1 MKKPREIIRLE
12 WELDLEIDEYLYST
26 ENGVVT
32 SIALSD
38 NQITDTSIFVNLTS
52 LKEIYL
58 SDNQITD
65 ITPLANLKNL
75 RRIYLDNNQIT
86 DIAPLFGLE
95 NLERIDLDSNEISD
109 ISPLTRLKNLKTLD
123 LSANLITDISPLA
136 NLKNLRD
143 IKLSHNQI
151 TDITPLANLK
161 NLREAEL
168 SYNHIIDIVSLANL
182 KNLRKIYLDNNHIT
196 DILFLANLK
205 NLTNLYLDNNQI
217 TIIPELFVRQIKLDY
232 FHSKLDYLYSFD
244 GSFIENIIHLE
255 KNPLLPE
262 IKQAIESNG
271 REGLLAYYDNLKKG
285 KKPFN
290 EAKLIFLGEPNSGKT
305 SLMEYLLGKPFDKD
319 KRVMT
324 KGVNLEKWRIKE
336 EYQGKTN
343 DYSINFWDF
352 GGQEIQQSIHQFFLT
367 EGTLY
372 IILLNAETDE
382 QPDKYLSYLNNYA
395 PDSPFIIV
403 INKIEAHPSAK
414 ITTNLISEDYAKR
427 YINTFRVSIKEA
439 SQGNK
444 PFVEQMEALE
454 KSIRQTL
461 MSLPYIHQE
470 VPKSYFDVKQ
480 NLEEK
485 YAKKVPYLSN
495 DTYLQI
501 CKENDV
507 VAETEDDLLK
517 YLNLLGTVRFFDRPN
532 LRSLQILNPEWLT
545 DGIYRIITHD
555 RTAQYL
561 GKIKKEDLRYI
572 LQPESPE
579 QYRYEVAH
587 YDYIIEMM
595 EQFKVAYFDQ
605 NEEILYIPA
614 AFRED
619 TPDGLRRNIY
629 KKDALHYYFQYDNG
643 LPSFL
648 IHSFIVQRFADILQ
662 ENYYWNKGIILQE
675 ATNIE
680 PCITLVEQ
688 NDRRIDIWLQGKHPQ
703 GYLDILRED
712 FRSIHRTMKSLE
724 VKEYLEIEENVTV
737 EYNHLVGLKRRGKT
751 EYSTETKDYQINDI
765 LKIVETPK
773 NIQKLEEE
781 KNITHFHGNII
792 NHGQMSGLGTGS
804 KNSFVNN
811 YAQNPD
817 LKELQELLTEMKLAS
832 QANSEWQNNFTIALK
847 ELFELEEANKPSEV
861 KVATSTITKVFNEAK
876 KVKDWVGIGLLPAEI
891 ATKVPKMI
899 ELYHQIFH
907 L

>member
-1 MKKPREIIRLE
+1 MDKPREILMLE
-12 WELDLEIDEYLYST
+12 RELGIEIGEECYDLEHGQIKSLLLID
-26 ENGVVT
+26 
-32 SIALSD
+32 
-38 NQITDTSIFVNLTS
+38 
-52 LKEIYL
+52 LKIR
-58 SDNQITD
+58 NINA
-65 ITPLANLKNL
+65 LANFINL
-75 RRIYLDNNQIT
+75 NALFLASNQ
-86 DIAPLFGLE
+86 
-95 NLERIDLDSNEISD
+95 ISD
-109 ISPLTRLKNLKTLD
+109 ISPLAKLTDLTYLKI
-123 LSANLITDISPLA
+123 ANNQIFDISPLS
-136 NLKNLRD
+136 NLTNLTELD
-143 IKLSHNQI
+143 ISFNRIIDVSPLQNLNKLKYIDLEN
-151 TDITPLANLK
+151 
-161 NLREAEL
+161 
-168 SYNHIIDIVSLANL
+168 NHIIDITPLSQLKKLEFLNL
-182 KNLRKIYLDNNHIT
+182 C
-196 DILFLANLK
+196 
-205 NLTNLYLDNNQI
+205 NNQI
-217 TIIPELFVRQIKLDY
+217 SVIPEAFVKQTPFEY
-232 FHSKLDYLYSFD
+232 EHWE
-244 GSFIENIIHLE
+244 GNIVLTMY
-255 KNPLLPE
+255 NPLLPE
-262 IKQAIESNG
+262 IKQTIESGG

-290 EAKLIFLGEPNSGKT
+290 EAKLIFLGEPNAGKT

-324 KGVNLEKWRIKE
+324 KGINLEKWLIKE
-336 EYQGKTN
+336 EYQDKKN
-343 DYSINFWDF
+343 DYCINFWDF

-382 QPDKYLSYLNNYA
+382 QPDKYLEYLNNYA

-454 KSIRQTL
+454 KAIRQIL

-595 EQFKVAYFDQ
+595 EQFKVAYFDR

-619 TPDGLRRNIY
+619 TPDGLRRNVY

-675 ATNIE
+675 TTNVE
-680 PCITLVEQ
+680 PCVALVEQ
-688 NDRRIDIWLQGKHPQ
+688 NDRRIDIWLKGKHKQ
-703 GYLDILRED
+703 DFLSGLRQNFKDIH
-712 FRSIHRTMKSLE
+712 STMKSLA

-751 EYSTETKDYQINDI
+751 EYSTETKDYQINEI

-773 NIQKLEEE
+773 NIQKLEDER
-781 KNITHFHGNII
+781 NITHFHGNII

-832 QANSEWQNNFTIALK
+832 QANNEWQNNFTVALK
-847 ELFELEEANKPSEV
+847 ELFELEEATKPSEV
-861 KVATSTITKVFNEAK
+861 KVATSTITKIFNEAK

>member
-1 MKKPREIIRLE
+1 MKKTEEILMLE
-12 WELDLEIDEYLYST
+12 KQLGIKIGEDKYKIEDGRVVELDLT
-26 ENGVVT
+26 KNQ
-32 SIALSD
+32 LS
-38 NQITDTSIFVNLTS
+38 
-52 LKEIYL
+52 
-58 SDNQITD
+58 
-65 ITPLANLKNL
+65 
-75 RRIYLDNNQIT
+75 
-86 DIAPLFGLE
+86 
-95 NLERIDLDSNEISD
+95 
-109 ISPLTRLKNLKTLD
+109 
-123 LSANLITDISPLA
+123 DISPLA
-136 NLKNLRD
+136 NLVNLRVLDLDLNEISD
-143 IKLSHNQI
+143 ISL
-151 TDITPLANLK
+151 LANLV
-161 NLREAEL
+161 NLSVL
-168 SYNHIIDIVSLANL
+168 NL
-182 KNLRKIYLDNNHIT
+182 G
-196 DILFLANLK
+196 
-205 NLTNLYLDNNQI
+205 NNQLSD
-217 TIIPELFVRQIKLDY
+217 IPEIFVKQIKLDY
-232 FHSKLDYLYSFD
+232 SLDNFAN
-244 GSFIENIIHLE
+244 NIHIGQ
-255 KNPLLPE
+255 NPLLPE
-262 IKQAIESNG
+262 INQAIKSNG

-290 EAKLIFLGEPNSGKT
+290 EAKLIFLGEPDAGKT
-305 SLMEYLLGKPFDKD
+305 SLMRYLLNKPFDNNKSVT
-319 KRVMT
+319 R
-324 KGVNLEKWRIKE
+324 GVNLEQWKIKE
-336 EYQGKTN
+336 TWKNKEE
-343 DYSINFWDF
+343 DYRINFWDF

-372 IILLNAETDE
+372 IIVLDAIKDG

-403 INKIEAHPSAK
+403 LNKIKAHPSAK
-414 ITTNLISEDYAKR
+414 ITTNLLSEDYANRLKG
-427 YINTFRVSIKEA
+427 IFRVSIKAA
-439 SQGNK
+439 SHGEK
-444 PFVEQMEALE
+444 PFVEEMEALE
-454 KSIRQTL
+454 KTIRATL
-461 MSLPYIHQE
+461 MDLPYIHQE

-485 YAKKVPYLSN
+485 YTKKIPYLSN

-501 CKENDV
+501 CKENNV
-507 VAETEDDLLK
+507 VAKTEDDLLK

-532 LRSLQILNPEWLT
+532 LRNLQILNPEWLT

-561 GKIKKEDLRYI
+561 GKIKKADLRYM

-579 QYRYEVAH
+579 QYYYEVSH

-595 EQFKVAYFDQ
+595 EQFKVAYFDKT
-605 NEEILYIPA
+605 EEVLYIPA

-648 IHSFIVQRFADILQ
+648 IHSFIVQRFTNILQ

-675 ATNIE
+675 AANVE
-680 PCITLVEQ
+680 PCIALVEQ
-688 NDRRIDIWLQGKHPQ
+688 NDRRIDIWLQGKHRQ

-712 FRSIHRTMKSLE
+712 FRGIHRTMKSLE
-724 VKEYLEIEENVTV
+724 VKEYLEIEEGITV

-773 NIQKLEEE
+773 NIKQMEEA
-781 KNITHFHGNII
+781 KNETHYHGNII

-804 KNSFVNN
+804 KIKFVNN
-811 YAQNPD
+811 YAQNPK
-817 LKELQELLTEMKLAS
+817 LEEFRELLTELKIAT
-832 QANSEWQNNFTIALK
+832 QENREWQNNFTMALQ
-847 ELFELEEANKPSEV
+847 EVYNLEDATKPSEI
-861 KVATSTITKVFNEAK
+861 KAATSTLTTIFNEAK

>member
-1 MKKPREIIRLE
+1 MDKPEEILMLEREMGIEIGEDEFTIGNNGRISFLALVGKKITDISPLANLINLT
-12 WELDLEIDEYLYST
+12 DLYLY
-26 ENGVVT
+26 E
-32 SIALSD
+32 
-38 NQITDTSIFVNLTS
+38 
-52 LKEIYL
+52 
-58 SDNQITD
+58 NQITD
-65 ITPLANLKNL
+65 ISPLANLSNL
-75 RRIYLDNNQIT
+75 RELYMYSNRIT
-86 DIAPLFGLE
+86 DILPL
-95 NLERIDLDSNEISD
+95 
-109 ISPLTRLKNLKTLD
+109 
-123 LSANLITDISPLA
+123 ANLTKLTKIHLDDNQITDISPLA
-136 NLKNLRD
+136 NLKNLTEICIYRNQIND
-143 IKLSHNQI
+143 ISSLNSLINLNILYLSENQI
-151 TDITPLANLK
+151 TDISPLANLK
-161 NLREAEL
+161 NLTDLYLYE
-168 SYNHIIDIVSLANL
+168 NQITDISPLANL
-182 KNLRKIYLDNNHIT
+182 SNLRELYMYSNRIT
-196 DILFLANLK
+196 DIPEYFVK
-205 NLTNLYLDNNQI
+205 QI
-217 TIIPELFVRQIKLDY
+217 NLDY
-232 FHSKLDYLYSFD
+232 A
-244 GSFIENIIHLE
+244 LE
-255 KNPLLPE
+255 GDFTEKQLTIGNNPLLPE
-262 IKQAIESNG
+262 IKQAIESGG
-271 REGLLAYYDNLKKG
+271 REGLLAYYDNLNRG

-290 EAKLIFLGEPNSGKT
+290 EAKLIFLGEPFSGKT
-305 SLMEYLLGKPFDKD
+305 SLMEYLLGKVFVEKD
-319 KRVMT
+319 RVIT

-343 DYSINFWDF
+343 DYCINFWDF

-454 KSIRQTL
+454 KAIRQTL

-485 YAKKVPYLSN
+485 YAKKVPYLSSE
-495 DTYLQI
+495 TYLQI

-561 GKIKKEDLRYI
+561 GKIKKADLRYI

-595 EQFKVAYFDQ
+595 EQFKVAYFDRS
-605 NEEILYIPA
+605 EEILYIPA

-648 IHSFIVQRFADILQ
+648 IHSFIVQRFADILK

-675 ATNIE
+675 AANVE
-680 PCITLVEQ
+680 PCVALVEQ

-724 VKEYLEIEENVTV
+724 VKEYLEIEENITV

-773 NIQKLEEE
+773 NITAMENE

-792 NHGQMSGLGTGS
+792 NQGQIGGLGTGS

-811 YAQNPD
+811 YAQNPNF
-817 LKELQELLTEMKLAS
+817 KEFQELLTEIKGAT
-832 QANSEWQNNFTIALK
+832 QANTEWQYNFLTALNK
-847 ELFELEEANKPSEV
+847 VASLETTTETNEV
-861 KVATSTITKVFNEAK
+861 KAATSTITAIFNEAK

>member
-1 MKKPREIIRLE
+1 MDKPKEILMLERELGIEIEENRYKFEDGRVVGLDLYNSQINDISPLTKLHSLRILSLSHNQILDISPLATLNKLNL
-12 WELDLEIDEYLYST
+12 LDLENNIIRDISVLDRLQNLNALFLEDNQIEDISSLSKLNKLSTLHLANNLIRDISSLSTLNSLRTLYLDSNQIPDIISLT
-26 ENGVVT
+26 RLNNLK
-32 SIALSD
+32 ILHLSD
-38 NQITDTSIFVNLTS
+38 NL
-52 LKEIYL
+52 
-58 SDNQITD
+58 
-65 ITPLANLKNL
+65 
-75 RRIYLDNNQIT
+75 
-86 DIAPLFGLE
+86 
-95 NLERIDLDSNEISD
+95 ISD
-109 ISPLTRLKNLKTLD
+109 ISPLTKLNNLKTLF
-123 LSANLITDISPLA
+123 IS
-136 NLKNLRD
+136 
-143 IKLSHNQI
+143 
-151 TDITPLANLK
+151 
-161 NLREAEL
+161 
-168 SYNHIIDIVSLANL
+168 
-182 KNLRKIYLDNNHIT
+182 DN
-196 DILFLANLK
+196 
-205 NLTNLYLDNNQI
+205 
-217 TIIPELFVRQIKLDY
+217 
-232 FHSKLDYLYSFD
+232 S
-244 GSFIENIIHLE
+244 IENIPESFVNEIKLE
-255 KNPLLPE
+255 YLFDKIPHKKNNFLFMGRNPLDPE
-262 IKQAIESNG
+262 IKKAIVSNG
-271 REGLLAYYDNLKKG
+271 REGLLAYYDNFKKG

-305 SLMEYLLGKPFDKD
+305 SLMEYLLGKPFYKD

-336 EYQGKTN
+336 EHQGKTN
-343 DYSINFWDF
+343 DYCINFWDF

-444 PFVEQMEALE
+444 PFVEQMDALE
-454 KSIRQTL
+454 KAIRQTL
-461 MSLPYIHQE
+461 MGLPYIHQE
-470 VPKSYFDVKQ
+470 VPKSYFDVKL

-595 EQFKVAYFDQ
+595 EQFKVAYFDR

-648 IHSFIVQRFADILQ
+648 IHSFIVQRFADIFQ

-675 ATNIE
+675 ATNVE
-680 PCITLVEQ
+680 PCVALVEQ

-765 LKIVETPK
+765 LKIIETPK
-773 NIQKLEEE
+773 NIQKMEDE

-832 QANSEWQNNFTIALK
+832 QANSEWQNNFTVALK
-847 ELFELEEANKPSEV
+847 ELFELEEATKPSEV
-861 KVATSTITKVFNEAK
+861 KANTNTITAIFNEAK

>member
-1 MKKPREIIRLE
+1 MKKPEEILMLEREMGIKIRENEYKVHNGRVYHLYLLGRQIHNIYPLYHLSKLRTLSLPFNRII
-12 WELDLEIDEYLYST
+12 
-26 ENGVVT
+26 
-32 SIALSD
+32 
-38 NQITDTSIFVNLTS
+38 
-52 LKEIYL
+52 
-58 SDNQITD
+58 D
-65 ITPLANLKNL
+65 ITPIAHLKIL
-75 RRIYLDNNQIT
+75 EELDLDNNQIK
-86 DIAPLFGLE
+86 
-95 NLERIDLDSNEISD
+95 D
-109 ISPLTRLKNLKTLD
+109 ISPLTNLKFLRRVS
-123 LSANLITDISPLA
+123 LEKNKIRNISPLMNIKRLRNI
-136 NLKNLRD
+136 NL
-143 IKLSHNQI
+143 IGNQI
-151 TDITPLANLK
+151 STITETFVKNSPLEYDLYDNQ
-161 NLREAEL
+161 EQL
-168 SYNHIIDIVSLANL
+168 SLFNEKV
-182 KNLRKIYLDNNHIT
+182 IYL
-196 DILFLANLK
+196 
-205 NLTNLYLDNNQI
+205 
-217 TIIPELFVRQIKLDY
+217 R
-232 FHSKLDYLYSFD
+232 S
-244 GSFIENIIHLE
+244 
-255 KNPLLPE
+255 NPLNPE
-262 IKQAIESNG
+262 IKQAIVSNG
-271 REGLLAYYDNLKKG
+271 REGLLAYYKNIYQS

-305 SLMEYLLGKPFDKD
+305 SLMEYLLGKPFDEK

-336 EYQGKTN
+336 AYQGKTN
-343 DYSINFWDF
+343 DYCINFWDF

-372 IILLNAETDE
+372 IILLSAEHDE
-382 QPDKYLSYLNNYA
+382 QPDKYLEYLNNYA

-454 KSIRQTL
+454 KAIRQTL

-485 YAKKVPYLSN
+485 YAKKVPYLSSE
-495 DTYLQI
+495 TYLQI

-595 EQFKVAYFDQ
+595 EQFKVAYFDR

-619 TPDGLRRNIY
+619 TPDGLRRNVY

-675 ATNIE
+675 TTNVE
-680 PCITLVEQ
+680 PCVALVEQ
-688 NDRRIDIWLQGKHPQ
+688 NDRRIDIWLQGQHPQ

-712 FRSIHRTMKSLE
+712 FRSIHRTMKSLA

-751 EYSTETKDYQINDI
+751 EYSTETKDYQINEI

-773 NIQKLEEE
+773 NIQKLEDER
-781 KNITHFHGNII
+781 NITHFHGNII

-811 YAQNPD
+811 YAQNSD

-832 QANSEWQNNFTIALK
+832 QANSEWQNNFTVALK
-847 ELFELEEANKPSEV
+847 ELFELEEATKPSEV
-861 KVATSTITKVFNEAK
+861 KVATSTITKIFNEAK

>member
-12 WELDLEIDEYLYST
+12 REW
-26 ENGVVT
+26 G
-32 SIALSD
+32 
-38 NQITDTSIFVNLTS
+38 F
-52 LKEIYL
+52 EIYDYMSL
-58 SDNQITD
+58 DGKVISILLTHNQITD
-65 ITPLANLKNL
+65 ITSLSNLKNL
-75 RRIYLDNNQIT
+75 SVIFLSDNQ
-86 DIAPLFGLE
+86 
-95 NLERIDLDSNEISD
+95 
-109 ISPLTRLKNLKTLD
+109 
-123 LSANLITDISPLA
+123 ITDISPLA
-136 NLKNLRD
+136 NLKGLRELY
-143 IKLSHNQI
+143 LSGNQI
-151 TDITPLANLK
+151 TDISPLKNLVNLSKVYLENNRITDVSPLANLK
-161 NLREAEL
+161 KLTHLDL
-168 SYNHIIDIVSLANL
+168 SYNSISDISEN
-182 KNLRKIYLDNNHIT
+182 
-196 DILFLANLK
+196 
-205 NLTNLYLDNNQI
+205 
-217 TIIPELFVRQIKLDY
+217 FVRQIQLN
-232 FHSKLDYLYSFD
+232 YSLS
-244 GSFIENIIHLE
+244 GISRRKRINLGN
-255 KNPLLPE
+255 NPLNPE
-262 IKQAIESNG
+262 IKQAIESGG

-290 EAKLIFLGEPNSGKT
+290 EAKLVFLGEPFSGKT
-305 SLMEYLLGKPFDKD
+305 SLMEYLLGKPFVEKD
-319 KRVMT
+319 RVMT

-343 DYSINFWDF
+343 DYCINFWDF

-495 DTYLQI
+495 ETYLQI

-572 LQPESPE
+572 LQPESSE

-595 EQFKVAYFDQ
+595 EQFKVAYFDR

-619 TPDGLRRNIY
+619 TPDGLRRNVY

-648 IHSFIVQRFADILQ
+648 IHSFIVQRFADILK
-662 ENYYWNKGIILQE
+662 ENFYWNKGIILQE
-675 ATNIE
+675 ATNVE
-680 PCITLVEQ
+680 PCVALVEQ

-773 NIQKLEEE
+773 NIQKMEDE

-832 QANSEWQNNFTIALK
+832 QANSEWQNNFMIALK
-847 ELFELEEANKPSEV
+847 ELFELEEATKPSEV
-861 KVATSTITKVFNEAK
+861 KAATSTITAIFNEAK

>member
-1 MKKPREIIRLE
+1 MEKPEEILMLERELGIEIEEDRYKIVDGQVSKLNLTNNQISDISFLANFVNL
-12 WELDLEIDEYLYST
+12 WELDLS
-26 ENGVVT
+26 N
-32 SIALSD
+32 
-38 NQITDTSIFVNLTS
+38 NQISDISV
-52 LKEIYL
+52 LKK
-58 SDNQITD
+58 
-65 ITPLANLKNL
+65 LKNL
-75 RRIYLDNNQIT
+75 RHLNLDYNNITIISPIESLSEMVILSLSKNNIHDISPLAKLNNLILLTMHHNLVKSIEPLAGLSKLRTIFLYENKIEDISCLSKLTDLENLHLDYNQIKNISSLEKLKKLNVIGLNNNQIT
-86 DIAPLFGLE
+86 DISETFV
-95 NLERIDLDSNEISD
+95 
-109 ISPLTRLKNLKTLD
+109 K
-123 LSANLITDISPLA
+123 
-136 NLKNLRD
+136 
-143 IKLSHNQI
+143 QI
-151 TDITPLANLK
+151 
-161 NLREAEL
+161 R
-168 SYNHIIDIVSLANL
+168 
-182 KNLRKIYLDNNHIT
+182 
-196 DILFLANLK
+196 
-205 NLTNLYLDNNQI
+205 
-217 TIIPELFVRQIKLDY
+217 
-232 FHSKLDYLYSFD
+232 LDYLLESYSKEKTKCL
-244 GSFIENIIHLE
+244 FIRS
-255 KNPLLPE
+255 NPLNPK
-262 IKQAIESNG
+262 IQQAIASGG
-271 REGLLAYYDNLKKG
+271 REGLLAYYDNLNRG

-290 EAKLIFLGEPNSGKT
+290 EAKLIFLGEPNAGKT
-305 SLMEYLLGKPFDKD
+305 SLMEYLLGKPFDEK

-343 DYSINFWDF
+343 DYCINFWDF

-372 IILLNAETDE
+372 IILLSAEHDE

-454 KSIRQTL
+454 KAIRQTL

-485 YAKKVPYLSN
+485 YTKKVPYLSSE
-495 DTYLQI
+495 TYLQI

-595 EQFKVAYFDQ
+595 EQFKVAYFDR

-675 ATNIE
+675 ATNVE
-680 PCITLVEQ
+680 PCVALVEQ

-751 EYSTETKDYQINDI
+751 EYSTETKDYQINEI
-765 LKIVETPK
+765 LRIVETPK
-773 NIQKLEEE
+773 NIQKLEDER
-781 KNITHFHGNII
+781 NITHFHGNII

-832 QANSEWQNNFTIALK
+832 QANSEWQNNFTVALK
-847 ELFELEEANKPSEV
+847 ELFELEEATKPSEV
-861 KVATSTITKVFNEAK
+861 KAATSTITAIFNEAK